1 MRAPSAR
8 RVLLEASRIAAI
20 LATSM
25 ARRGFLRSLT
35 SPLGAQNGV
44 LSRAVKGLSATRYGA
59 HHGLL
64 ASDGYA
70 EFAAKLPIADY
81 DDLAPW
87 IERQARTEDRV
98 LVPGPV
104 RFYER
109 TSGSSGGAKD
119 VPYGDA
125 FWKTF
130 QHAFSLWL
138 GDLLLHGPRLETG
151 RSWISVSPWT
161 SPGASTAL
169 GVRVGL
175 DDDGEYVRGWLGALL
190 RLFWTVP
197 SSVRAVSDPG
207 DYKLVVAAHLLAD
220 EDLEIVSIW
229 NPTLFLLLL
238 DTMSARS
245 AELLSSVARGEA
257 RAGALRF
264 PLRRASARRL
274 EILRGAL
281 AARDWPSVWPRLKW
295 ISCWD
300 MGEAA
305 RPAAALAKLFP
316 GALLQGKGHLAT
328 ESVVTLPW
336 IGANACV
343 PLVDAVFFE
352 FEGADGRVRRLHE
365 LEERAEYALIVTPE
379 GGFARYRLG
388 DRVRV
393 SGRFLGTPTLE
404 LAGRCD
410 DVSDLVGEKLDASFV
425 SAALNELCAGSA
437 FRTLV
442 PVQEADRPGRYA
454 LVLDH
459 GACSAEDLDAALR
472 RSPLY
477 AHARALGQ
485 LDAPTVSVRL
495 DAAERFGR
503 FYADRGA
510 RWGGVKAASLV
521 RDPEQGRAL
530 ARSLGL

>member
-8 RVLLEASRIAAI
+8 RVLLESSRLAA
-20 LATSM
+20 LATTWFS
-25 ARRGFLRSLT
+25 RRAFERSLRA
-35 SPLGAQNGV
+35 PAAAQNDV
-44 LSRAVKGLSATRYGA
+44 LARAVRSLSATNYGA

-64 ASDGYA
+64 SSDGYP
-70 EFAAKLPIADY
+70 EFSTKLPIVTY
-81 DDLAPW
+81 DDLKPW
-87 IERQARTEDRV
+87 LVEQMSDENRA

-109 TSGSSGGAKD
+109 TSGSSGGVKD
-119 VPYGDA
+119 IPYGDDLWA
-125 FWKTF
+125 VF
-130 QHAFSLWL
+130 QHAFTVWL
-138 GDLLLHGPRLETG
+138 GDLLLHGPRLSTG

-161 SPGASTAL
+161 SSGSVTDR

-197 SSVRAVSDPG
+197 SSVRAVSDPD
-207 DYKLVVAAHLLAD
+207 DYKRVVAAHLLAD

-238 DTMSARS
+238 DTMASRT
-245 AELLSSVARGEA
+245 AELLADVSRGET
-257 RAGALRF
+257 RAGVLRF
-264 PLRRASARRL
+264 PLRRAGPERL
-274 EILRGAL
+274 SVLRAAL
-281 AARDWPSVWPRLKW
+281 AARDWPSVWPRLKLL
-295 ISCWD
+295 SCWD

-305 RPAAALAKLFP
+305 RPAATLSNIFP
-316 GALLQGKGHLAT
+316 GAFLQGKGHLAT
-328 ESVVTLPW
+328 ESAVTIPW
-336 IGANACV
+336 TRANACV
-343 PLVDAVFFE
+343 PLVDSVFFE
-352 FEGADGRVRRLHE
+352 FEGADGVVRRLHE
-365 LEERAEYALIVTPE
+365 LEDGAEYALIVTPE

-393 SGRFLGTPTLE
+393 TGRFLGTPTLAF
-404 LAGRCD
+404 AGRCD

-425 SAALNELCAGSA
+425 SAALDELCAASA
-437 FRTLV
+437 FRALV
-442 PVQEADRPGRYA
+442 PVHEGDRPGRYA

-459 GACSAEDLDAALR
+459 GACSAQELDDALR

-485 LDAPTVSVRL
+485 LAAPTVSVRL

-503 FYADRGA
+503 FYAERGA
-510 RWGGVKAASLV
+510 RWGGVKSASLV
-521 RDPEQGRAL
+521 KDAEQGRAL
-530 ARSLGL
+530 ARSLDL